1 MTELPTWA
9 VALLIGGVIGLIAGW
24 FVAQKSAKE
33 KPIKG
38 GPLASLFHY
47 LASSAFVAIA
57 PTVLVGA
64 ILYHAHFFPRL
75 LQGIGLGLTL
85 LVTAA
90 VFMLLYAVIEA
101 PAQRGESQPGEAH

>member
-1 MTELPTWA
+1 MSDLPAWA
-9 VALLIGGVIGLIAGW
+9 VALPVGGAIGLIVGW

-47 LASSAFVAIA
+47 LAASAFVAVA

-64 ILYHAHFFPRL
+64 ILYRAHFFPRL
-75 LQGIGLGLTL
+75 FQGIGLGLIL

-90 VFMLLYAVIEA
+90 VFMLLHAVFEA
-101 PAQRGESQPGEAH
+101 PAGGREAQPGKTP

>member
-1 MTELPTWA
+1 MFELPTWA
-9 VALLIGGVIGLIAGW
+9 VALLIGGAIGLVVGW
-24 FVAQKSAKE
+24 FVAQESAKE
-33 KPIKG
+33 KPIRG

-47 LASSAFVAIA
+47 LAASAFVSIA

-75 LQGIGLGLTL
+75 LQGIGLGITW

-90 VFMLLYAVIEA
+90 VFMLLYAVLESTSD
-101 PAQRGESQPGEAH
+101 RGEAQAGKAH